1 MIVVSVG
8 ALFVANPDPQTSGDR
23 RRTCRG
29 LGGLL
34 AGGAAGGVLSG
45 GLNDLLRQFQQNGQ
59 GDVAKSWIGS
69 DQIRRF
75 LPMTSPTPSERIG
88 STT

>member
-1 MIVVSVG
+1 MVLRQIVVFVG
-8 ALFVANPDPQTSGDR
+8 ALFVANPGPQTSGAGGGLADLLKG
-23 RRTCRG
+23 G

-45 GLNDLLRQFQQNGQ
+45 GLNDLLRYGQ

-69 DQIRRF
+69 GPNKAIFSR
-75 LPMTSPTPSERIG
+75 
-88 STT
+88 